1 MLLDRIRTL
10 LRPAESPDDRG
21 RTTAGQ
27 ADSLHVAACALLLDV
42 AYADGEFSTA
52 EREHLEQSLERHFG
66 LAPSLGREVIALAE
80 AERARAVD
88 HFTFTSALLRGY
100 DVTQRVALAEAMWG
114 LVLADGQV
122 AEHEHYLTRKI
133 ANFLELAPEQL
144 AAAKQAAAA
153 R

>member
-10 LRPAESPDDRG
+10 LRPDDGAGAPAAGPDP
-21 RTTAGQ
+21 
-27 ADSLHVAACALLLDV
+27 LHVAACALLLDV
-42 AYADGEFSTA
+42 AHADGEFSAA
-52 EREHLEQSLERHFG
+52 EREHLERSLERRFG
-66 LAPSLGREVIALAE
+66 LAPSLGHAVIALAE

-100 DVTQRVALAEAMWG
+100 DLAQRVTLAEVMWG
-114 LVLADGQV
+114 LVLADGEV

-144 AAAKQAAAA
+144 AAAKRAAES